1 MLYEIKHP
9 VSDAALTI
17 LRAEDTCTTS
27 FRQQTQ
33 RVALM
38 VLSECLR
45 TLPVDA
51 VRVVTPVGEAD
62 GCRLLGRLVVVP
74 VLRAGLAFT
83 SAVEQLCPDAEL
95 MFAGLARDES
105 TAEAHWYMDRIGDLN
120 GAFVVVLD
128 PMLATGGSATQVIQR
143 CLERGAATVVL
154 GCIVA
159 APEGVAD
166 VETHYPDIRIVTAAL
181 DSHLNDVKYII
192 PGLGDFGDRWC
203 NTV

>member
-1 MLYEIKHP
+1 MLHELKHP
-9 VSDAALTI
+9 VSDIALTI
-17 LRAEDTCTTS
+17 LRSKDTRTTG
-27 FRQQTQ
+27 FRLQTQ

-38 VLSECLR
+38 ILAECLR
-45 TLPVDA
+45 EMPVDN
-51 VRVVTPVGEAD
+51 VRITTPVGEAD
-62 GCRLLGRLVVVP
+62 GCKQNGRVVVIP

-95 MFAGLARDES
+95 MFAGLARDEA

-120 GAFVVVLD
+120 GALVVVLD
-128 PMLATGGSATQVIQR
+128 PMLATGGSAGQVVAR
-143 CLERGAATVVL
+143 CLENGARTVVV

-159 APEGVAD
+159 APEGVAELESRFPD
-166 VETHYPDIRIVTAAL
+166 VRIVTAAL

-203 NTV
+203 GT